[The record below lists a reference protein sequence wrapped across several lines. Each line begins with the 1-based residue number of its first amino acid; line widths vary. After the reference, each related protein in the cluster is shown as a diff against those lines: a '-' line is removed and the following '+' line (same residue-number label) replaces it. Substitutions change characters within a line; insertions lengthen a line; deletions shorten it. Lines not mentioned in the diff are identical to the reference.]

1 MCLLFVHVLAGADRG
16 LGCMSLGTHRHG
28 RDGLVMLTAIRYA
41 NSCIVNQVL
50 LCTRERDRERERET
64 ERDRERE
71 REKANQVV
79 PSLVSQ
85 SGWSSERG

>member
-50 LCTRERDRERERET
+50 LCTRERERERERET
-64 ERDRERE
+64 ERERE
-71 REKANQVV
+71 RE
-79 PSLVSQ
+79 
-85 SGWSSERG
+85 G